1 MNFGGTLCSL
11 MSRLQKWAYKY
22 QQIKFVLQVFL
33 RSYAN
38 NAVKVSTASG
48 NLLSENLRLP
58 WTDLWAPNICLNWP
72 VESAS
77 SQMERVV
84 TAELRE

>member
-22 QQIKFVLQVFL
+22 QQIKVVLQVFL
-33 RSYAN
+33 RSYAK

-48 NLLSENLRLP
+48 NLLSENLRRL
-58 WTDLWAPNICLNWP
+58 TDLWAPNICLNWP

-77 SQMERVV
+77 LQMERVV